1 MSSSSSPFMP
11 PFHLPSSLNP
21 FSRTTIL
28 SYLRSGCTPPS
39 PSQTLDLDKLRSDIK
54 YALNFYE
61 VEVRL
66 KEQQLLALEIELG
79 SLLQIRQDLRALSK
93 HATGLKAP
101 IRKLPAELLM
111 EIFRLVSS
119 NQSSY
124 SLHLSMQEDM
134 GVLLDSSIRDLAQT
148 CSRWRQVAFS
158 CHDLWGSMEIN
169 LSATE
174 ISPKVGKVV
183 LQHLRRSGNA
193 PLQLSIQNTS
203 WFDHGPKGQEVWD
216 ALIQESRRW
225 KSVKL
230 NIPMHVLKT
239 VADQFKTRAGSQQKG
254 ESIFCTLESL
264 HIENLDEL
272 TMYHRNPIIIKILQT
287 LPLLRSF
294 HVSGRFYS
302 MDACTFDIS
311 RITRLSIAKGHY
323 EGRSLA
329 QLFMKCPALT
339 DVDLG
344 GFVVERG
351 QSHGRDHLP
360 STGVYVHTRL
370 TKLTLTKDSY
380 FDTSAAGLHSVSFP
394 NLTHLKL
401 VDTYTFWPRDV
412 TASNLS
418 ADIASLIV
426 RSKCTNLRH
435 ITFSRF
441 REPYMLRVIGA
452 AKESLRHLK
461 IVHPASSAHI
471 LMPQLSTLFDEVDT
485 SSTSQSILAPNLVS
499 LEVVIAPAVAH
510 AMLNISSKDVALE
523 IRDLVES
530 RCKMVPVKA
539 KPKWVLATPF
549 RQLGI
554 HLDEPSWPKNAS
566 FAAIV
571 DLKRHHRLVSTDHF
585 GKLHDEVIS
594 TMGDP
599 LARPEGWNF
608 RDLENA
614 GFELDIS

>member
-1 MSSSSSPFMP
+1 MSSSSSPSMP

-28 SYLRSGCTPPS
+28 SYLRSGCTPPF
-39 PSQTLDLDKLRSDIK
+39 PSQTLDLDKLRSDIQ

-79 SLLQIRQDLRALSK
+79 SLLQMRQGLRALSK
-93 HATGLKAP
+93 HATGLEAP

-111 EIFRLVSS
+111 KIFRLVSS
-119 NQSSY
+119 KKSSY
-124 SLHLSMQEDM
+124 SLHLIMQGDM
-134 GVLLDSSIRDLAQT
+134 GVLLYSSIRDLAQT

-158 CHDLWGSMEIN
+158 CHDLWGSMDIN

-203 WFDHGPKGQEVWD
+203 WFDLGPKGQEVWD

-264 HIENLDEL
+264 HIENLEEL
-272 TMYHRNPIIIKILQT
+272 TMHHRDPIISKILQT

-294 HVSGRFYS
+294 HVSGGRFYG

-311 RITRLSIAKGHY
+311 RITRLSISKGHY

-339 DVDLG
+339 DVDLS
-344 GFVVERG
+344 GFVVPRG
-351 QSHGRDHLP
+351 QSHGRDHL
-360 STGVYVHTRL
+360 SSSGVYVHTRL
-370 TKLTLTKDSY
+370 TKLTLTKESY
-380 FDTSAAGLHSVSFP
+380 FDTSAAGLRSVSFP

-401 VDTYTFWPRDV
+401 VDTYTWPRDV

-418 ADIASLIV
+418 TDIASLIV

-435 ITFSRF
+435 ITFSKF
-441 REPYMLRVIGA
+441 HEPYMLRVIDA
-452 AKESLRHLK
+452 AKESLQHLK
-461 IVHPASSAHI
+461 IIHPASSDHI

-510 AMLNISSKDVALE
+510 AMLNISLKDVALE
-523 IRDLVES
+523 ICDLVES

-554 HLDEPSWPKNAS
+554 HLDEPSRPRDAF

-571 DLKRHHRLVSTDHF
+571 DLKRHHRLVSRDHF
-585 GKLHDEVIS
+585 KKLSDEVIS
-594 TMGDP
+594 TMDDP
-599 LARPEGWNF
+599 RERPESWNF